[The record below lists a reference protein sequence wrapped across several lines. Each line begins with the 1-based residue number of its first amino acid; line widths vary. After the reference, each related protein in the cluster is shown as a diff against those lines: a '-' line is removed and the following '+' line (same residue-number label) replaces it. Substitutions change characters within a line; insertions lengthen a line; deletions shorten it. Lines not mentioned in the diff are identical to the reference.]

1 MKLNVNVSISNN
13 LQQEFPDLKIAIMKV
28 KNIDYQS
35 DETKLKQEKQKI
47 EKFIGTNYQD
57 VKNLDVIKSYNQ
69 FFKKFGKVYPIQYQ
83 IQSIIDGKGLP
94 STIKVV
100 EAMFMAELQT
110 MFLTAGHDLDKI
122 EGNLKVELTDGDEKY
137 LKINQKDQIL
147 KPKDLICSDN
157 RGIIS
162 SVLYGPDFRTRITKN
177 TENCLFFSYFPYGQD
192 DANINGHFNSILKYI
207 KIISTTN
214 LLTSEI
220 EIFES

>member
-1 MKLNVNVSISNN
+1 MKLNVNISISNN
-13 LQQEFPDLKIAIMKV
+13 LQQEFPDLKIAIMRV

-47 EKFIGTNYQD
+47 EKFIRTNYQD

-110 MFLTAGHDLDKI
+110 LFLTAGHDLDKI
-122 EGNLKVELTDGDEKY
+122 EGNLQVQLTIGDEKY
-137 LKINQKDQIL
+137 LKINQKDQSL
-147 KPKDLICSDN
+147 KPRDIIGLDDK
-157 RGIIS
+157 GIIS
-162 SVLYGPDFRTRITKN
+162 SVLYGPDFRTKITKS
-177 TENCLFFSYFPYGQD
+177 TTNCLFFSYFPYGQND
-192 DANINGHFNSILKYI
+192 ENITEHFNSILKYI
-207 KIISTTN
+207 KLIASN
-214 LLTSEI
+214 ELLTSDF
-220 EIFES
+220 EIF